1 MSKRLF
7 QVLDEMNVMDGD
19 GKSSY
24 VQVCGQSNVIAVD
37 KKGNHG
43 EVKIGVPPNIPIEV
57 LQGKDLRFMLLI
69 VDGKKYDELS
79 K

>member
-7 QVLDEMNVMDGD
+7 QVLDEMNVMDD
-19 GKSSY
+19 EGKTAF
-24 VQVCGQSNVIAVD
+24 VQVCGQQNVIAVD